1 MKGRRT
7 LLAVAEVAEVA
18 EVAAWWVPLAA
29 LWLVLAG
36 TVDPLE
42 LAVSEATTAGPVHT
56 SVHWTPL

>member
-1 MKGRRT
+1 M
-7 LLAVAEVAEVA
+7 A